1 VEGAATRRWLWVTPA
16 ITEHRST
23 GALVYSLSLA
33 DAVAQQGVDV
43 TCVGLGSSEPVAA
56 STDPT
61 CLRVAGS
68 PRPAWRSL
76 VSRYPNQTS
85 ATSVAAFR
93 KRVDELLRE
102 RWDAV
107 VVDSFQTGWVAS
119 HLDADRSHCV
129 VYISQ
134 NHETSMRIQ
143 IARSTSWRTVRRPVM
158 ELDAWKTR
166 RLEADVLRRADVVS
180 SISVEDLER
189 FRQQAPGAD
198 HVLVPPGWSGPT
210 VPRREVAMADR
221 PRRVGILGSFD
232 WHPKQEG
239 LRRFL
244 AVADPIFAAA
254 GIDLVI
260 AGSVPEDF
268 RRGLGDLR
276 ATTFLGW
283 VESPAEVLASCRV
296 GVIAEPLGGG
306 FKLKALDYVFNA
318 VAVATLSHSAAG
330 LPFTAGS
337 SMIVTDDEASLVDAI
352 IEAIDDPPLLHRMA
366 LEALEIAT
374 ERFSWPAA
382 ARSLIDAVGERF
394 ATTE

>member
-1 VEGAATRRWLWVTPA
+1 VEGSATPRWLWVTPA

-33 DAVAQQGVDV
+33 DAVAEHGIDV
-43 TCVGLGSSEPVAA
+43 TCVGLGSSAPVA
-56 STDPT
+56 SPTDLT
-61 CLRVAGS
+61 CLLVDGS
-68 PRPAWRSL
+68 PRPGWRSL

-85 ATSVAAFR
+85 ATSVPAFR
-93 KRVDELLRE
+93 KRVDELLRV

-107 VVDSFQTGWVAS
+107 VVDSFQTGWVVS
-119 HLDADRSHCV
+119 QLGADRSQNV

-134 NHETSMRIQ
+134 NHETSMRTQ
-143 IARSTSWRTVRRPVM
+143 IARSAPWRTLRRPVL

-166 RLEADVLRRADVVS
+166 RLEADLLRRADVVS

-189 FRQQAPGAD
+189 FRHQAPNAD

-210 VPRREVAMADR
+210 EPRQTVAMADR
-221 PRRVGILGSFD
+221 PRRVGILGSFE

-244 AVADPIFAAA
+244 AVADPVFAAA
-254 GIDLVI
+254 DIDLVI
-260 AGSVPEDF
+260 AGSAPEDF

-330 LPFTAGS
+330 LPFAAGS

-352 IEAIDDPPLLHRMA
+352 VQAIDDPSLLQRTA

-374 ERFSWPAA
+374 DRFSWPAA
-382 ARSLIDAVGERF
+382 ARSLIDAVGERS
-394 ATTE
+394 ATTS